1 MCVNLLINEQISNFN
16 PDFVTKR
23 VFSCKNLHSW
33 TNFYTTAG
41 RESRDKFQVC
51 LYFCSS
57 YLSFD
62 LIYFKVQVSRKQR
75 TRWIRS
81 VLKIS
86 QRSSRI
92 FIFITTIHF
101 CLPSPRLNS
110 KDILNS
116 KAQCDSILYFIL
128 QQRFPSTFHI
138 KLFVA
143 IRAA

>member
-33 TNFYTTAG
+33 KNFYTTAG
-41 RESRDKFQVC
+41 RDSRNKFQVC

-57 YLSFD
+57 YPSFD

-101 CLPSPRLNS
+101 CLPY
-110 KDILNS
+110 
-116 KAQCDSILYFIL
+116 ASIQKIFSTQRHSVIRFCISSFSNDFPQHFI
-128 QQRFPSTFHI
+128 
-138 KLFVA
+138 
-143 IRAA
+143 

>member
-16 PDFVTKR
+16 PDFVTKC

-33 TNFYTTAG
+33 KIFYTTAG
-41 RESRDKFQVC
+41 HDSRGKFQVC
-51 LYFCSS
+51 LYLCSS

-62 LIYFKVQVSRKQR
+62 LIYFKVQVSRKQK

-101 CLPSPRLNS
+101 CLPSPQFKRYSQLKGRVWFDFVFHPSATISLNIS
-110 KDILNS
+110 YNVYICIMYK
-116 KAQCDSILYFIL
+116 
-128 QQRFPSTFHI
+128 
-138 KLFVA
+138 
-143 IRAA
+143 